1 MTLGQ
6 NIQTARKAKGISQE
20 TLAEKIGVSRQ
31 ALGKWEKDTAL
42 PGVDNL
48 QALAQE
54 LGVSVDALLGCAA
67 PDTAAP
73 AVTLNALRDLL
84 DARDAEACRR
94 RRGAWLAAAAAAAVL
109 LAVGGGMAARLQ
121 TRLDGLAGQYGYLS
135 SELSRTNN
143 DLSARM
149 QELQNAVRQGESTV
163 LDWGWHPLASLQ
175 DDGTM
180 PVEVYVKPRTE
191 QQGAAVTLCVTN
203 GSDTALYAMQRG
215 QDGVYT
221 ARDTV
226 FTLGQDGVYKAQELA
241 FALGQDYALSVQ
253 WSNPDGTTVNEN
265 LDTVSFTKDMVEPE
279 ILMVESYGSSD
290 KYRVETVGGEKLLTL
305 AVYPITLE
313 VCAPGWMQID
323 AVEAQLWQDGADEPT
338 ALAVLQ
344 SESGTATDSSWTVY
358 TEWNGTFYNEDTAE
372 GWAYL
377 GGGAHYTLCVRDADG
392 NEWTREVPLFR
403 E

>member
-20 TLAEKIGVSRQ
+20 VLAEKIGVSRQ

-48 QALAQE
+48 QALAKE
-54 LGVSVDALLGCAA
+54 LGVSVDALLGSAA

-84 DARDAEACRR
+84 DARDAEARRR

-135 SELSRTNN
+135 SELSRTNS
-143 DLSARM
+143 DLSTRM

-180 PVEVYVKPRTE
+180 PVEVFVKPRTE

-221 ARDTV
+221 A
-226 FTLGQDGVYKAQELA
+226 QELV

-253 WSNPDGTTVNEN
+253 WTNPDGTTVNEN
-265 LDTVSFTKDMVEPE
+265 LDTVHFTRAMVEPE
-279 ILMVESYGSSD
+279 ILMLETSGTSD
-290 KYRVETVGGEKLLTL
+290 LYRVETVNGEQRLTL

-338 ALAVLQ
+338 AVAALQ
-344 SESGTATDSSWTVY
+344 SESGTAPDSNMTVY
-358 TEWNGTFYNEDTAE
+358 TEWNGTFYNEDSAD
-372 GWAYL
+372 GWPYL
-377 GGGAHYTLCVRDADG
+377 GGGAHYTLCVRDTNG
-392 NEWTREVPLFR
+392 NEWTRDVPLYR
-403 E
+403 D

>member
-20 TLAEKIGVSRQ
+20 ALAEKICVSRQ

-48 QALAQE
+48 QALAKE
-54 LGVSVDALLGCAA
+54 LGVSVDALLGSAA

-84 DARDAEACRR
+84 DARDAEARR
-94 RRGAWLAAAAAAAVL
+94 HRRGAWLAAAAAAAVL

-135 SELSRTNN
+135 SEVSRTNN

-163 LDWGWHPLASLQ
+163 LDWDWHPLASLQ

-180 PVEVYVKPRTE
+180 PVEVFVKPRTE

-221 ARDTV
+221 AR
-226 FTLGQDGVYKAQELA
+226 ELV

-253 WSNPDGTTVNEN
+253 WTNPDGTTVNEN
-265 LDTVSFTKDMVEPE
+265 LDTVHFTREMVEPE
-279 ILMVESYGSSD
+279 ILMVQTHGTSD
-290 KYRVETVGGEKLLTL
+290 CYRVETVNGEQRLTL

-338 ALAVLQ
+338 AVAALQ
-344 SESGTATDSSWTVY
+344 SESGTAPDSSVMVY
-358 TEWNGTFYNEDTAE
+358 TEWNGTFYNEDTAD
-372 GWAYL
+372 GWTYL
-377 GGGAHYTLCVRDADG
+377 GGGAHYTLCVRDANG
-392 NEWTREVPLFR
+392 NEWTRDVPLYR

>member
-48 QALAQE
+48 QALAKE
-54 LGVSVDALLGCAA
+54 LGVSVDALLGSAA

-94 RRGAWLAAAAAAAVL
+94 RRGAWLAAAAAAALL

-191 QQGAAVTLCVTN
+191 QQGAAVTLCVTTD
-203 GSDTALYAMQRG
+203 GDAALYTMQRG

-221 ARDTV
+221 AR
-226 FTLGQDGVYKAQELA
+226 ELV

-253 WSNPDGTTVNEN
+253 WTNPDGTTVNEN

-290 KYRVETVGGEKLLTL
+290 MYRVETVNGEQRLTL

-338 ALAVLQ
+338 AVAVLQ
-344 SESGTATDSSWTVY
+344 SESGTAPDSNVRVY

-372 GWAYL
+372 GWPYL

-403 E
+403 D

>member
-20 TLAEKIGVSRQ
+20 ALAEKIGVSRQ

-48 QALAQE
+48 QALAKE

-135 SELSRTNN
+135 SEVSRTNS

-175 DDGTM
+175 DDGKM

-221 ARDTV
+221 AR
-226 FTLGQDGVYKAQELA
+226 ELV

-253 WSNPDGTTVNEN
+253 WTNPDGTTVNEN
-265 LDTVSFTKDMVEPE
+265 LDTVPFTKDCVEPE
-279 ILMVESYGSSD
+279 ILMVQTSGMSD
-290 KYRVETVGGEKLLTL
+290 HYRVETVNGEQRLTL

-344 SESGTATDSSWTVY
+344 SENGTAPDSNVRVY
-358 TEWNGTFYNEDTAE
+358 TEWNGNFYNEDTAE
-372 GWAYL
+372 GWPYL

-392 NEWTREVPLFR
+392 NEWTREVPLYR

>member
-20 TLAEKIGVSRQ
+20 ALAEKICVSRQ

-48 QALAQE
+48 QALAKE
-54 LGVSVDALLGCAA
+54 LGVSVDALLGSAA

-84 DARDAEACRR
+84 DARDAEARRR

-109 LAVGGGMAARLQ
+109 LVVGGGMAARLQ

-135 SELSRTNN
+135 SEVSRTNS

-163 LDWGWHPLASLQ
+163 LDWNWHPLASLQ

-180 PVEVYVKPRTE
+180 PVEVFVKPRTE
-191 QQGAAVTLCVTN
+191 QQGAAVTLCVTTGN
-203 GSDTALYAMQRG
+203 DTALYAMQRG

-221 ARDTV
+221 A
-226 FTLGQDGVYKAQELA
+226 QELV

-253 WSNPDGTTVNEN
+253 WTNPDGTTVNEN
-265 LDTVSFTKDMVEPE
+265 LDTVHFTRDCVEPE
-279 ILMVESYGSSD
+279 ILMVQTYGTSD
-290 KYRVETVGGEKLLTL
+290 LYRVETVNGEQRLTL

-313 VCAPGWMQID
+313 VCAPGWMQIE

-344 SESGTATDSSWTVY
+344 SESGTAPDSSVTVY
-358 TEWNGTFYNEDTAE
+358 SEWNGTFYNEDTAE
-372 GWAYL
+372 GWPYL
-377 GGGAHYTLCVRDADG
+377 GGGAHYTLCVRDANG
-392 NEWTREVPLFR
+392 NEWTRDVPLYR
-403 E
+403 D

>member
-20 TLAEKIGVSRQ
+20 ALAEKIGVSRQ

-48 QALAQE
+48 QALAKE

-94 RRGAWLAAAAAAAVL
+94 RRGAWLAAAAAAALL

-135 SELSRTNN
+135 SEVSRTNS

-175 DDGTM
+175 DDGKM

-221 ARDTV
+221 A
-226 FTLGQDGVYKAQELA
+226 QELV
-241 FALGQDYALSVQ
+241 FALGQNYALSVQ
-253 WSNPDGTTVNEN
+253 WTNPDGTTVNEN
-265 LDTVSFTKDMVEPE
+265 LDTVPFTRDCVEPE
-279 ILMVESYGSSD
+279 ILMVQTSGMSD
-290 KYRVETVGGEKLLTL
+290 HYRVETVNGEQRLTL

-344 SESGTATDSSWTVY
+344 SENGTAPDSNVRVY

-392 NEWTREVPLFR
+392 NEWTREVPLIR

>member
-20 TLAEKIGVSRQ
+20 ALAEKIGVSRQ

-48 QALAQE
+48 QALAKE
-54 LGVSVDALLGCAA
+54 LGVSVDALLGSAA

-84 DARDAEACRR
+84 DARDAEARR
-94 RRGAWLAAAAAAAVL
+94 HRRGAWLAAAAAAAVL

-163 LDWGWHPLASLQ
+163 LDWDWRPLASLQ

-180 PVEVYVKPRTE
+180 PVEVFVKPRTE

-215 QDGVYT
+215 QDGAYT
-221 ARDTV
+221 
-226 FTLGQDGVYKAQELA
+226 AQELV

-253 WSNPDGTTVNEN
+253 WTNPDGTTVNEN
-265 LDTVSFTKDMVEPE
+265 LDTVHFTRDRVEPE
-279 ILMVESYGSSD
+279 ILMVQTNGTSD
-290 KYRVETVGGEKLLTL
+290 HYRVETVNGEQRLTL

-338 ALAVLQ
+338 AVAVLE
-344 SESGTATDSSWTVY
+344 SESGTAPDSSVMVY
-358 TEWNGTFYNEDTAE
+358 TEWNGTFYNEDTAD
-372 GWAYL
+372 GWTYL
-377 GGGAHYTLCVRDADG
+377 GGGVHYTLCVRDANG
-392 NEWTREVPLFR
+392 NEWTRDVPLYR
-403 E
+403 D

>member
-20 TLAEKIGVSRQ
+20 ALAEKIGVSRQ

-48 QALAQE
+48 QALAKE

-135 SELSRTNN
+135 SEVSRTNS

-175 DDGTM
+175 DDGKM

-221 ARDTV
+221 A
-226 FTLGQDGVYKAQELA
+226 QELV
-241 FALGQDYALSVQ
+241 FALGQNYALSVQ
-253 WSNPDGTTVNEN
+253 WTNPDGTTVNEN
-265 LDTVSFTKDMVEPE
+265 LDTVPFTRDCVEPE
-279 ILMVESYGSSD
+279 ILMVQTSGMSD
-290 KYRVETVGGEKLLTL
+290 HYRVETVNGEQRLTL

-344 SESGTATDSSWTVY
+344 SENGTAPDSNVRVY

-392 NEWTREVPLFR
+392 NEWTREVPLIR

>member
-48 QALAQE
+48 QALAKE
-54 LGVSVDALLGCAA
+54 LGVSVDALLGSAA

-84 DARDAEACRR
+84 DARDAEARRR

-109 LAVGGGMAARLQ
+109 LAVGGGLAARLQ

-135 SELSRTNN
+135 SEVSRTNS

-175 DDGTM
+175 DDGKM

-215 QDGVYT
+215 QDGVY
-221 ARDTV
+221 
-226 FTLGQDGVYKAQELA
+226 KAQELV

-253 WSNPDGTTVNEN
+253 WTNPDGTTVNEN

-279 ILMVESYGSSD
+279 ILMAESYGSSD
-290 KYRVETVGGEKLLTL
+290 KYRVETVNGEQRLTL

-344 SESGTATDSSWTVY
+344 SESSAAPDSNVRVY

-372 GWAYL
+372 GWPYL

-392 NEWTREVPLFR
+392 NEWTREVPLFKD
-403 E
+403 

>member
-20 TLAEKIGVSRQ
+20 ALAEKIGVSRQ

-48 QALAQE
+48 QALAKE

-109 LAVGGGMAARLQ
+109 LAVGGGMAARL
-121 TRLDGLAGQYGYLS
+121 DGLAGQYGYLS
-135 SELSRTNN
+135 SEVSRTNS

-163 LDWGWHPLASLQ
+163 LDWGWHQLASLQ
-175 DDGTM
+175 DDGKM

-221 ARDTV
+221 A
-226 FTLGQDGVYKAQELA
+226 QELV
-241 FALGQDYALSVQ
+241 FALGQNYALSVQ
-253 WSNPDGTTVNEN
+253 WTNPDGTTVNEN
-265 LDTVSFTKDMVEPE
+265 LDTVPFTRDCVEPE
-279 ILMVESYGSSD
+279 ILMVQTSGMSD
-290 KYRVETVGGEKLLTL
+290 HYRVETVNGEQRLTL

-344 SESGTATDSSWTVY
+344 SENGTAPDSNVRVY
-358 TEWNGTFYNEDTAE
+358 TEWNGNFYNEDTAE
-372 GWAYL
+372 GWPYL

-392 NEWTREVPLFR
+392 NEWTREVPLIR

>member
-20 TLAEKIGVSRQ
+20 ALAEKICVSRQ

-48 QALAQE
+48 QALAKE
-54 LGVSVDALLGCAA
+54 LGVSVDALLGSAA

-84 DARDAEACRR
+84 DARDAEARRR

-135 SELSRTNN
+135 SELSRTNS

-163 LDWGWHPLASLQ
+163 LDWDWHPLASLQ

-180 PVEVYVKPRTE
+180 PVEVFVKPRTE

-221 ARDTV
+221 AR
-226 FTLGQDGVYKAQELA
+226 ELV

-253 WSNPDGTTVNEN
+253 WTNPDGTTVNEN
-265 LDTVSFTKDMVEPE
+265 LDTVHFTKEMVEPE
-279 ILMVESYGSSD
+279 ILMVQTYGTSD
-290 KYRVETVGGEKLLTL
+290 LYRVETVNGEQRLTL

-338 ALAVLQ
+338 AVAALQ
-344 SESGTATDSSWTVY
+344 SESGTAPDSSVMVY
-358 TEWNGTFYNEDTAE
+358 TEWNGTFYNEDSAD
-372 GWAYL
+372 GWTYL
-377 GGGAHYTLCVRDADG
+377 GGGAYYTLCVRDTNG
-392 NEWTREVPLFR
+392 NEWTRDVPLYR
-403 E
+403 D

>member
-20 TLAEKIGVSRQ
+20 ALAEKIGVSRQ

-48 QALAQE
+48 QALAKE

-73 AVTLNALRDLL
+73 TVTLNALRDLL

-135 SELSRTNN
+135 SEVSRTNS

-163 LDWGWHPLASLQ
+163 LDWGWHQLASLQ
-175 DDGTM
+175 DDGKM

-203 GSDTALYAMQRG
+203 GGDTALYAMQRG

-221 ARDTV
+221 A
-226 FTLGQDGVYKAQELA
+226 QELV
-241 FALGQDYALSVQ
+241 FALGQNYALSVQ
-253 WSNPDGTTVNEN
+253 WTNPDGTTVNEN
-265 LDTVSFTKDMVEPE
+265 LDTVPFTRDCVEPE
-279 ILMVESYGSSD
+279 ILMVQTSGMSD
-290 KYRVETVGGEKLLTL
+290 HYRVETVNGEQRLTL

-344 SESGTATDSSWTVY
+344 SENGTAPDSNVRVY
-358 TEWNGTFYNEDTAE
+358 TEWNGNFYNEDTAE
-372 GWAYL
+372 GWPYL

-392 NEWTREVPLFR
+392 NEWTREVPLIR

>member
-54 LGVSVDALLGCAA
+54 LGVSVDALLGSAA

-84 DARDAEACRR
+84 DARDAEARRR

-135 SELSRTNN
+135 SELSRTNS

-163 LDWGWHPLASLQ
+163 LDWGWHPLANLQ

-180 PVEVYVKPRTE
+180 SVEVFVKPRTE

-221 ARDTV
+221 VRDTV
-226 FTLGQDGVYKAQELA
+226 F
-241 FALGQDYALSVQ
+241 ALGQNYVLSVQ
-253 WSNPDGTTVNEN
+253 WTNPDGTTVNEN
-265 LDTVSFTKDMVEPE
+265 LDTVPFTKDMVEPE

-290 KYRVETVGGEKLLTL
+290 MYRVETVNGEQRLTL

-313 VCAPGWMQID
+313 ICAPGWMQID

-338 ALAVLQ
+338 AVAVLQ
-344 SESGTATDSSWTVY
+344 SESGGTATDSSWTVY

>member
-20 TLAEKIGVSRQ
+20 ALAEKIGVSRQ

-48 QALAQE
+48 QALAKE

-135 SELSRTNN
+135 SEVSRTNS

-163 LDWGWHPLASLQ
+163 LDWGWHQLASLQ
-175 DDGTM
+175 DDGKM

-203 GSDTALYAMQRG
+203 GGDTALYAMQRG

-221 ARDTV
+221 AR
-226 FTLGQDGVYKAQELA
+226 ELV

-253 WSNPDGTTVNEN
+253 WTNPDGTTVNEN
-265 LDTVSFTKDMVEPE
+265 LDTVPFTRDCVEPE
-279 ILMVESYGSSD
+279 ILMVQTSGMSD
-290 KYRVETVGGEKLLTL
+290 HYRVETVNGEQRLTL
-305 AVYPITLE
+305 AVYPIALE

-344 SESGTATDSSWTVY
+344 SENGTAPDSNVRVY
-358 TEWNGTFYNEDTAE
+358 TEWNGNFYNEDTAE
-372 GWAYL
+372 GWPYL

-392 NEWTREVPLFR
+392 NEWTREVPLIR

>member
-20 TLAEKIGVSRQ
+20 ALAEKIGVSRQ

-48 QALAQE
+48 QALAKE

-135 SELSRTNN
+135 SEVSRTNN

-175 DDGTM
+175 DDGKM

-221 ARDTV
+221 A
-226 FTLGQDGVYKAQELA
+226 QELV
-241 FALGQDYALSVQ
+241 FALGQNYALSVQ
-253 WSNPDGTTVNEN
+253 WTNPDGTTVNEN
-265 LDTVSFTKDMVEPE
+265 LDTVPFTKDCVEPE
-279 ILMVESYGSSD
+279 ILMVQTSGMSD
-290 KYRVETVGGEKLLTL
+290 HYRVETVNGEQRLTL
-305 AVYPITLE
+305 AVYPIALE

-344 SESGTATDSSWTVY
+344 SENGTAPDSNVRVY
-358 TEWNGTFYNEDTAE
+358 TEWNGNFYNEDTAE
-372 GWAYL
+372 GWPYL

-392 NEWTREVPLFR
+392 NEWTREVPLIR

>member
-20 TLAEKIGVSRQ
+20 ALAEKIGVSRQ

-48 QALAQE
+48 QALAKE

-135 SELSRTNN
+135 SGVSRTNS

-175 DDGTM
+175 DDGKM

-221 ARDTV
+221 A
-226 FTLGQDGVYKAQELA
+226 QELV
-241 FALGQDYALSVQ
+241 FALGQNYALSVQ
-253 WSNPDGTTVNEN
+253 WTNPDGTTVNEN
-265 LDTVSFTKDMVEPE
+265 LDTVPFTKDCVEPE
-279 ILMVESYGSSD
+279 ILMVQTSGMSD
-290 KYRVETVGGEKLLTL
+290 HYRVETVNGEQRLTL

-344 SESGTATDSSWTVY
+344 SENGTAPDSNVRVY
-358 TEWNGTFYNEDTAE
+358 TEWNGNFYNEDTAE
-372 GWAYL
+372 GWPYL

-392 NEWTREVPLFR
+392 NEWTREVPLIR

>member
-20 TLAEKIGVSRQ
+20 ALAEKIGVSRQ

-48 QALAQE
+48 QALAKE

-73 AVTLNALRDLL
+73 TVTLNALRDLL

-135 SELSRTNN
+135 SEVSRTNS

-163 LDWGWHPLASLQ
+163 LDWGWHQLASLQ
-175 DDGTM
+175 DDGKM

-221 ARDTV
+221 A
-226 FTLGQDGVYKAQELA
+226 QELV
-241 FALGQDYALSVQ
+241 FALGQNYALSVQ
-253 WSNPDGTTVNEN
+253 WTNPDGTTVNEN
-265 LDTVSFTKDMVEPE
+265 LDTVPFTRDCVEPE
-279 ILMVESYGSSD
+279 ILMVQTSGMSD
-290 KYRVETVGGEKLLTL
+290 HYRVETVNGEQRLTL

-344 SESGTATDSSWTVY
+344 SENGTAPDSNVRVY
-358 TEWNGTFYNEDTAE
+358 TEWNGNFYNEDTAE
-372 GWAYL
+372 GWPYL

-392 NEWTREVPLFR
+392 NEWTREVPLIR

>member
-48 QALAQE
+48 QALAKE

-135 SELSRTNN
+135 SEVSRTNS

-175 DDGTM
+175 DDGKM

-203 GSDTALYAMQRG
+203 GGDTALYAMQRG

-221 ARDTV
+221 AR
-226 FTLGQDGVYKAQELA
+226 ELV

-253 WSNPDGTTVNEN
+253 WTNPDGTTVNEN
-265 LDTVSFTKDMVEPE
+265 LDTVPFTRDCVEPE
-279 ILMVESYGSSD
+279 ILMVQTSGMSD
-290 KYRVETVGGEKLLTL
+290 HYRVETVNGEQRLTL
-305 AVYPITLE
+305 AVYPIALE

-344 SESGTATDSSWTVY
+344 SENGTAPDSNVRVY
-358 TEWNGTFYNEDTAE
+358 TEWNGNFYNEDTAE

-392 NEWTREVPLFR
+392 NEWTREVPLIR

>member
-20 TLAEKIGVSRQ
+20 ALAEKICVSRQ

-48 QALAQE
+48 QALAKE
-54 LGVSVDALLGCAA
+54 LGVSVDALLGSAA

-84 DARDAEACRR
+84 DARDAEARRR

-135 SELSRTNN
+135 SELSRTNS

-163 LDWGWHPLASLQ
+163 LDWDWHPLASLQ

-180 PVEVYVKPRTE
+180 PVEVFVKPRTE

-226 FTLGQDGVYKAQELA
+226 FTLGQD
-241 FALGQDYALSVQ
+241 YALSVQ
-253 WSNPDGTTVNEN
+253 WTNPDGTTVNEN
-265 LDTVSFTKDMVEPE
+265 LDTVHFTKEMVEPE
-279 ILMVESYGSSD
+279 ILMVQTYSASD
-290 KYRVETVGGEKLLTL
+290 CYRVETVNGEQRLTL

-338 ALAVLQ
+338 AVAALQ
-344 SESGTATDSSWTVY
+344 SESGTAPDSSVMVY
-358 TEWNGTFYNEDTAE
+358 TEWNGTFYNEDTAD
-372 GWAYL
+372 GWTYL
-377 GGGAHYTLCVRDADG
+377 GGGAHYTLCVRDANG
-392 NEWTREVPLFR
+392 NEWTRDVPLYR
-403 E
+403 D

>member
-48 QALAQE
+48 QALAKE
-54 LGVSVDALLGCAA
+54 LGVSVDALLGSAA

-135 SELSRTNN
+135 SEVSRTNS

-175 DDGTM
+175 DDGKM

-191 QQGAAVTLCVTN
+191 QQGAAVTLCVTTD
-203 GSDTALYAMQRG
+203 GDTALYTMQRG

-221 ARDTV
+221 VRDTV
-226 FTLGQDGVYKAQELA
+226 FTLGQNYV
-241 FALGQDYALSVQ
+241 LSVQ
-253 WSNPDGTTVNEN
+253 WTNPDGTTVNEN
-265 LDTVSFTKDMVEPE
+265 LDTVHFTKDKVEPE

-290 KYRVETVGGEKLLTL
+290 MYRVETVNGEQRLTL

-338 ALAVLQ
+338 AVAVLQ
-344 SESGTATDSSWTVY
+344 SESGGTATDSSWTVY

-372 GWAYL
+372 GWPYL

-392 NEWTREVPLFR
+392 NEWTREVPLFKD
-403 E
+403 

>member
-20 TLAEKIGVSRQ
+20 TLAEKICVSRQ

-48 QALAQE
+48 QALAKE
-54 LGVSVDALLGCAA
+54 LGVSVDALLGSAA

-84 DARDAEACRR
+84 DARDAEARRR

-135 SELSRTNN
+135 SELSRTNS

-163 LDWGWHPLASLQ
+163 LDWDWHPLASLQ

-180 PVEVYVKPRTE
+180 PVEVFVKPRTE
-191 QQGAAVTLCVTN
+191 QQGAAVALCVTN

-221 ARDTV
+221 AR
-226 FTLGQDGVYKAQELA
+226 ELV

-253 WSNPDGTTVNEN
+253 WTNPDGTTVNEN
-265 LDTVSFTKDMVEPE
+265 LDTVHFTREMVEPE
-279 ILMVESYGSSD
+279 ILMVQTYGTSD
-290 KYRVETVGGEKLLTL
+290 HYRVETVNGEQRLTL

-338 ALAVLQ
+338 AVAVLQ
-344 SESGTATDSSWTVY
+344 SERGTAPDSSVRVY
-358 TEWNGTFYNEDTAE
+358 TEWNGTFYNEDTAD
-372 GWAYL
+372 GWTYL
-377 GGGAHYTLCVRDADG
+377 GGGAHYTLCVRDANG
-392 NEWTREVPLFR
+392 NEWTRDVPLYR
-403 E
+403 D

>member
-20 TLAEKIGVSRQ
+20 ALAEKIGVSRQ

-48 QALAQE
+48 QALAKE

-94 RRGAWLAAAAAAAVL
+94 RRGAWLAAAAAAALL

-135 SELSRTNN
+135 SEVSRTNN

-163 LDWGWHPLASLQ
+163 LDWGWHQLASLQ
-175 DDGTM
+175 DDGKM

-221 ARDTV
+221 A
-226 FTLGQDGVYKAQELA
+226 QELV
-241 FALGQDYALSVQ
+241 FALGQNYALSVQ
-253 WSNPDGTTVNEN
+253 WTNPDGTTVNEN
-265 LDTVSFTKDMVEPE
+265 LDTVPFTRDCVEPE
-279 ILMVESYGSSD
+279 ILMVQTSGMSD
-290 KYRVETVGGEKLLTL
+290 HYRVETVNGEQRLTL

-344 SESGTATDSSWTVY
+344 SENGTAPDSNVRVY
-358 TEWNGTFYNEDTAE
+358 TEWNGNFYNEDTAE
-372 GWAYL
+372 GWPYL

-392 NEWTREVPLFR
+392 NEWTREVPLIR

>member
-20 TLAEKIGVSRQ
+20 ALAEKIGVSRQ

-48 QALAQE
+48 QALAKE

-94 RRGAWLAAAAAAAVL
+94 RRGAWLAAAAAAALL

-135 SELSRTNN
+135 SEVSRTNS

-175 DDGTM
+175 DDGKM

-221 ARDTV
+221 A
-226 FTLGQDGVYKAQELA
+226 QELV
-241 FALGQDYALSVQ
+241 FALGQNYALSVQ
-253 WSNPDGTTVNEN
+253 WTNPDGTTVNEN
-265 LDTVSFTKDMVEPE
+265 LDTVPFTRDCVEPE
-279 ILMVESYGSSD
+279 ILMVQTSGMSD
-290 KYRVETVGGEKLLTL
+290 HYRVETVNGEQRLTL

-344 SESGTATDSSWTVY
+344 SENGTAPDSNVRVY
-358 TEWNGTFYNEDTAE
+358 TEWNGNFYNEDTAE

-392 NEWTREVPLFR
+392 NEWTREVPLIR

>member
-20 TLAEKIGVSRQ
+20 ALAEKIGVSRQ

-48 QALAQE
+48 QALAKE

-135 SELSRTNN
+135 SEVSRTNS

-175 DDGTM
+175 DDGKM

-215 QDGVYT
+215 QDGVYK
-221 ARDTV
+221 ARELV
-226 FTLGQDGVYKAQELA
+226 FT
-241 FALGQDYALSVQ
+241 LGQDYALSVQ
-253 WSNPDGTTVNEN
+253 WTNPDGTTVNEN
-265 LDTVSFTKDMVEPE
+265 LDTVPFTRDCVEPE
-279 ILMVESYGSSD
+279 ILMVQTSGMSD
-290 KYRVETVGGEKLLTL
+290 HYRVETVNGEQRLTL

-344 SESGTATDSSWTVY
+344 SENGTAPDSNVRVY
-358 TEWNGTFYNEDTAE
+358 TEWNGNFYNEDTAE

-392 NEWTREVPLFR
+392 NEWTREVPLIR

>member
-20 TLAEKIGVSRQ
+20 ALAEKIGVSRQ

-48 QALAQE
+48 QALAKE

-94 RRGAWLAAAAAAAVL
+94 RRGAWLAAAAAAALL

-135 SELSRTNN
+135 SEVSRTNS

-175 DDGTM
+175 DDGKM

-221 ARDTV
+221 A
-226 FTLGQDGVYKAQELA
+226 QELV
-241 FALGQDYALSVQ
+241 FALGQNYALSVQ
-253 WSNPDGTTVNEN
+253 WTNPDGTTVNEN
-265 LDTVSFTKDMVEPE
+265 LDTVPFTKDCVEPE
-279 ILMVESYGSSD
+279 ILMVQTSGMSD
-290 KYRVETVGGEKLLTL
+290 HYRVETVNGEQRLTL
-305 AVYPITLE
+305 AVYPIALE

-323 AVEAQLWQDGADEPT
+323 AVEAQLWQDGEDEPT

-344 SESGTATDSSWTVY
+344 SENGTAPDSNVRVY
-358 TEWNGTFYNEDTAE
+358 TEWNGNFYNEDTAE

-392 NEWTREVPLFR
+392 NEWTREVPLIR

>member
-20 TLAEKIGVSRQ
+20 ALAEKIGVSRQ

-48 QALAQE
+48 QALAKE

-135 SELSRTNN
+135 SEVSRTNS

-175 DDGTM
+175 DDGKM

-215 QDGVYT
+215 QDGVYK
-221 ARDTV
+221 ARELV
-226 FTLGQDGVYKAQELA
+226 FT
-241 FALGQDYALSVQ
+241 LGQDYALSVQ
-253 WSNPDGTTVNEN
+253 WTNPDGTTVNEN
-265 LDTVSFTKDMVEPE
+265 LDTVPFTRDCVEPE
-279 ILMVESYGSSD
+279 ILMVQTSGMSD
-290 KYRVETVGGEKLLTL
+290 HYRVETVNGEQRLTL
-305 AVYPITLE
+305 AVYPIALE

-344 SESGTATDSSWTVY
+344 SENGTAPDSNVRVY
-358 TEWNGTFYNEDTAE
+358 TEWNGTFYNENTAE

-377 GGGAHYTLCVRDADG
+377 GGGVYYTLCVRDADG
-392 NEWTREVPLFR
+392 NEWTREVPLIR

>member
-20 TLAEKIGVSRQ
+20 VLAEKIGVSRQ

-48 QALAQE
+48 QALAKE
-54 LGVSVDALLGCAA
+54 LGVSVDALLGSAA

-84 DARDAEACRR
+84 DARDAEARRR
-94 RRGAWLAAAAAAAVL
+94 RRGAWLTAAAAAAVL
-109 LAVGGGMAARLQ
+109 LAVGGCMAARLQ

-135 SELSRTNN
+135 SELSRTNS

-163 LDWGWHPLASLQ
+163 LDWDWHPLASLQ

-180 PVEVYVKPRTE
+180 PVEVFVKPRTE
-191 QQGAAVTLCVTN
+191 QQGAAVTLCVTTGN
-203 GSDTALYAMQRG
+203 DTALYAMQRG

-221 ARDTV
+221 A
-226 FTLGQDGVYKAQELA
+226 QELV

-253 WSNPDGTTVNEN
+253 WTNPDGTTVNEN
-265 LDTVSFTKDMVEPE
+265 LDTVHFTRDCVEPE
-279 ILMVESYGSSD
+279 ILMVQTYGTSD
-290 KYRVETVGGEKLLTL
+290 LYRVETVNGEQRLTL

-338 ALAVLQ
+338 AVAALQ
-344 SESGTATDSSWTVY
+344 SESGTAPDSSVTVY
-358 TEWNGTFYNEDTAE
+358 TEWNGTFYNEDSAE
-372 GWAYL
+372 GWTYL
-377 GGGAHYTLCVRDADG
+377 GGGAHYTLCVRDANG
-392 NEWTREVPLFR
+392 NEWTRDVPLYR
-403 E
+403 D

>member
-20 TLAEKIGVSRQ
+20 ALAEKIGVSRQ

-48 QALAQE
+48 QALAKE

-135 SELSRTNN
+135 SEVSRTNS

-175 DDGTM
+175 DDGKM

-203 GSDTALYAMQRG
+203 GGDTALYAMQRG

-221 ARDTV
+221 AR
-226 FTLGQDGVYKAQELA
+226 ELV
-241 FALGQDYALSVQ
+241 FALGQNYALSVQ
-253 WSNPDGTTVNEN
+253 WTNPDGTTVNEN
-265 LDTVSFTKDMVEPE
+265 LDTVPFTKDCVEPE
-279 ILMVESYGSSD
+279 ILMVQTSGMSD
-290 KYRVETVGGEKLLTL
+290 HYRVETVNGEQRLTL

-344 SESGTATDSSWTVY
+344 SENGTAPDSNVRVY

-372 GWAYL
+372 GWPYL

-392 NEWTREVPLFR
+392 NEWTREVPLIR

>member
-48 QALAQE
+48 QALAKE

-94 RRGAWLAAAAAAAVL
+94 RRGAWLAAAAAAALL

-135 SELSRTNN
+135 SEVSRTNS

-175 DDGTM
+175 DDGKM

-203 GSDTALYAMQRG
+203 GGDTALYAMQRG
-215 QDGVYT
+215 QDGVYK
-221 ARDTV
+221 ARELV
-226 FTLGQDGVYKAQELA
+226 FT
-241 FALGQDYALSVQ
+241 LGQDYALSVQ
-253 WSNPDGTTVNEN
+253 WTNPDGTTVNEN
-265 LDTVSFTKDMVEPE
+265 LDTVPFTRDCVEPE
-279 ILMVESYGSSD
+279 ILMVQTSGMSD
-290 KYRVETVGGEKLLTL
+290 HYRVETVNGEQRLTL

-344 SESGTATDSSWTVY
+344 SENGTAPDSNVRVY
-358 TEWNGTFYNEDTAE
+358 TEWNGNFYNEDTAE
-372 GWAYL
+372 GWPYL

-392 NEWTREVPLFR
+392 NEWTREVPLIR

>member
-48 QALAQE
+48 QALARE
-54 LGVSVDALLGCAA
+54 LGVSVDALLGSAA

-109 LAVGGGMAARLQ
+109 LAVGGGLAARLQ

-135 SELSRTNN
+135 SEVSRTNS

-180 PVEVYVKPRTE
+180 PVEVFVKPRTE

-221 ARDTV
+221 AR
-226 FTLGQDGVYKAQELA
+226 ELV

-253 WSNPDGTTVNEN
+253 WTNPDGTTVNEN
-265 LDTVSFTKDMVEPE
+265 LDTVSFTKNMVEPE

-290 KYRVETVGGEKLLTL
+290 MYRVETVNGEQRLTL

-313 VCAPGWMQID
+313 VCAPGWMRID
-323 AVEAQLWQDGADEPT
+323 TVEAQLWQDGADEPT
-338 ALAVLQ
+338 AVAALQ
-344 SESGTATDSSWTVY
+344 SESSGTATDSSWTVY

-372 GWAYL
+372 GWPYL

>member
-48 QALAQE
+48 QALAKE

-135 SELSRTNN
+135 SEVSRTNS

-163 LDWGWHPLASLQ
+163 LDWGWHQLASLQ
-175 DDGTM
+175 DDGKM

-221 ARDTV
+221 AR
-226 FTLGQDGVYKAQELA
+226 ELV

-253 WSNPDGTTVNEN
+253 WTNPDGTTVNEN
-265 LDTVSFTKDMVEPE
+265 LDTVPFTKDCVEPE
-279 ILMVESYGSSD
+279 ILMVQTSGMSD
-290 KYRVETVGGEKLLTL
+290 HYRVETVNGEQRLTL
-305 AVYPITLE
+305 AVYPIALE

-344 SESGTATDSSWTVY
+344 SENGTAPDSNVRVY
-358 TEWNGTFYNEDTAE
+358 TEWNGNFYNEDTAE
-372 GWAYL
+372 GWPYL

-392 NEWTREVPLFR
+392 NEWTREVPLYR

>member
-48 QALAQE
+48 QALAKE
-54 LGVSVDALLGCAA
+54 LGVSVDALLGSAA

-84 DARDAEACRR
+84 DARDAEARRR

-135 SELSRTNN
+135 SEVSRTNS

-175 DDGTM
+175 DDGKM
-180 PVEVYVKPRTE
+180 PVEVFVKPRTE

-215 QDGVYT
+215 QDGVYKT
-221 ARDTV
+221 
-226 FTLGQDGVYKAQELA
+226 QELV

-253 WSNPDGTTVNEN
+253 WTNPDGTTVNED
-265 LDTVSFTKDMVEPE
+265 LDTVHFTREMVEPE

-290 KYRVETVGGEKLLTL
+290 MYRVETVNGEQRLTL

-338 ALAVLQ
+338 AVAALQ
-344 SESGTATDSSWTVY
+344 SESGTAPDSSVMVY

-372 GWAYL
+372 GWTYL
-377 GGGAHYTLCVRDADG
+377 GGGAHYTLCVRDTNG
-392 NEWTREVPLFR
+392 NEWTREVPLYR
-403 E
+403 D

>member
-20 TLAEKIGVSRQ
+20 ALAEKICVSRQ

-48 QALAQE
+48 QALAKE
-54 LGVSVDALLGCAA
+54 LGVSVDALLGSTA

-84 DARDAEACRR
+84 DARDAEARRR

-109 LAVGGGMAARLQ
+109 LTVGGGMAARLQ

-135 SELSRTNN
+135 SELSRTNS

-163 LDWGWHPLASLQ
+163 LDWDWHPLASLQ

-180 PVEVYVKPRTE
+180 PVEVFVKPRTE

-221 ARDTV
+221 AR
-226 FTLGQDGVYKAQELA
+226 ELV

-253 WSNPDGTTVNEN
+253 WTNPDGTTVNEN
-265 LDTVSFTKDMVEPE
+265 LDTVHFTKEMVEPE
-279 ILMVESYGSSD
+279 ILMVQTYGTSD
-290 KYRVETVGGEKLLTL
+290 LYRVETVNGEQRLTL

-338 ALAVLQ
+338 AVAALQ
-344 SESGTATDSSWTVY
+344 SESGTAPDTSVMVY
-358 TEWNGTFYNEDTAE
+358 TEWNGTFYNEDTAD
-372 GWAYL
+372 GWTYL

-392 NEWTREVPLFR
+392 NEWTREVPLYR

>member
-20 TLAEKIGVSRQ
+20 ALAEKIGVSRQ

-48 QALAQE
+48 QALAKE

-135 SELSRTNN
+135 SEVSRTNN

-175 DDGTM
+175 DDGKM

-221 ARDTV
+221 A
-226 FTLGQDGVYKAQELA
+226 QELV
-241 FALGQDYALSVQ
+241 FALGQNYALSVQ
-253 WSNPDGTTVNEN
+253 WTNPDGTTVNEN
-265 LDTVSFTKDMVEPE
+265 LDTVPFTRDCVEPE
-279 ILMVESYGSSD
+279 ILMVQTSGMSD
-290 KYRVETVGGEKLLTL
+290 HYRVETVNGEQRLTL

-344 SESGTATDSSWTVY
+344 SENGTAPDSNVRVY
-358 TEWNGTFYNEDTAE
+358 TEWNGTFYN
-372 GWAYL
+372 
-377 GGGAHYTLCVRDADG
+377 
-392 NEWTREVPLFR
+392 
-403 E
+403 

>member
-20 TLAEKIGVSRQ
+20 ALAEKIGVSRQ

-48 QALAQE
+48 QALAKE

-94 RRGAWLAAAAAAAVL
+94 RRGAWLAAAAAAALL

-135 SELSRTNN
+135 SEVSRTNS

-175 DDGTM
+175 DDGKM

-203 GSDTALYAMQRG
+203 GGDTALYAMQRG

-221 ARDTV
+221 AR
-226 FTLGQDGVYKAQELA
+226 ELV

-253 WSNPDGTTVNEN
+253 WTNPDGTTVNEN
-265 LDTVSFTKDMVEPE
+265 LDTVPFTKDCVEPE
-279 ILMVESYGSSD
+279 ILMVQTSGMSD
-290 KYRVETVGGEKLLTL
+290 HYRVETVNGEQRLTL

-344 SESGTATDSSWTVY
+344 SENGTAPDSNVRVY
-358 TEWNGTFYNEDTAE
+358 TEWNGNFYNEDTAE
-372 GWAYL
+372 GWPYL

-392 NEWTREVPLFR
+392 NEWTREVPLYR

>member
-6 NIQTARKAKGISQE
+6 NIQTARKAKGVSQE
-20 TLAEKIGVSRQ
+20 ALAEKIGVSRQ

-48 QALAQE
+48 QALAKE
-54 LGVSVDALLGCAA
+54 LGVSVDALLGSAA

-84 DARDAEACRR
+84 DARDAEARRR

-135 SELSRTNN
+135 SELSRTNS

-163 LDWGWHPLASLQ
+163 LDWDWHPLASLQ

-180 PVEVYVKPRTE
+180 PVEVFVKPRTE

-221 ARDTV
+221 AR
-226 FTLGQDGVYKAQELA
+226 ELV

-253 WSNPDGTTVNEN
+253 WTNPDGTTVNEN
-265 LDTVSFTKDMVEPE
+265 LDTVHFTRDRVEPE
-279 ILMVESYGSSD
+279 ILMVQTSGPSD
-290 KYRVETVGGEKLLTL
+290 CYRIETVNGEQRLTL

-338 ALAVLQ
+338 AVAALQ
-344 SESGTATDSSWTVY
+344 SESGTAPDTSVRVY
-358 TEWNGTFYNEDTAE
+358 TEWNGTFYNEETAD
-372 GWAYL
+372 GWTYL
-377 GGGAHYTLCVRDADG
+377 GGGAHYTLCVRDANG
-392 NEWTREVPLFR
+392 NEWTRDVPLYR
-403 E
+403 D

>member
-20 TLAEKIGVSRQ
+20 ALAEKIGVSRQ

-48 QALAQE
+48 QALAKE

-73 AVTLNALRDLL
+73 TVTLNALRDLL

-135 SELSRTNN
+135 SEVSRTNN

-175 DDGTM
+175 DDGKM

-221 ARDTV
+221 A
-226 FTLGQDGVYKAQELA
+226 QELV
-241 FALGQDYALSVQ
+241 FALGQNYALSVQ
-253 WSNPDGTTVNEN
+253 WTNPDGTTVNEN
-265 LDTVSFTKDMVEPE
+265 LDTVPFTKDCVEPE
-279 ILMVESYGSSD
+279 ILMVQTSGMSD
-290 KYRVETVGGEKLLTL
+290 HYRVETVNGEQRLTL
-305 AVYPITLE
+305 AVYPIALE

-344 SESGTATDSSWTVY
+344 SENGTAPDSNVRVY
-358 TEWNGTFYNEDTAE
+358 TEWNGNFYNEDTAE
-372 GWAYL
+372 GWPYL

-392 NEWTREVPLFR
+392 NEWTREVPLIR

>member
-20 TLAEKIGVSRQ
+20 ALAEKIGVSRQ

-48 QALAQE
+48 QALAKE

-135 SELSRTNN
+135 SEVSRTNS

-163 LDWGWHPLASLQ
+163 LDWGWHQLASLQ
-175 DDGTM
+175 DDGKM

-215 QDGVYT
+215 QDGVYK
-221 ARDTV
+221 ARELV
-226 FTLGQDGVYKAQELA
+226 FT
-241 FALGQDYALSVQ
+241 LGQDYALSVQ
-253 WSNPDGTTVNEN
+253 WTNPDGTTVNEN
-265 LDTVSFTKDMVEPE
+265 LDTVPFTRDCVEPE
-279 ILMVESYGSSD
+279 ILMVQTSGMSD
-290 KYRVETVGGEKLLTL
+290 HYRVETVNGEQRLTL

-344 SESGTATDSSWTVY
+344 SENGTAPDSNVRVY
-358 TEWNGTFYNEDTAE
+358 TEWNGNFYNEDTAE
-372 GWAYL
+372 GWPYL

-392 NEWTREVPLFR
+392 NEWTREVPLYR

>member
-48 QALAQE
+48 QALAKE

-73 AVTLNALRDLL
+73 TVTLNALRDLL

-94 RRGAWLAAAAAAAVL
+94 RRGAWLAAAAAAALL

-135 SELSRTNN
+135 SEVSRTNS

-163 LDWGWHPLASLQ
+163 LDWGWHQLASLQ
-175 DDGTM
+175 DDGKM

-221 ARDTV
+221 A
-226 FTLGQDGVYKAQELA
+226 QELV
-241 FALGQDYALSVQ
+241 FALGQNYALSVQ
-253 WSNPDGTTVNEN
+253 WTNPDGTTVNEN
-265 LDTVSFTKDMVEPE
+265 LDTVPFTKDCVEPE
-279 ILMVESYGSSD
+279 ILMVQTSGMSD
-290 KYRVETVGGEKLLTL
+290 HYRVETVNGEQRLTL

-344 SESGTATDSSWTVY
+344 SENGTAPDSNVRVY
-358 TEWNGTFYNEDTAE
+358 TEWNGNFYNEDTAE
-372 GWAYL
+372 GWPYL

-392 NEWTREVPLFR
+392 NEWTREVPLIR

>member
-20 TLAEKIGVSRQ
+20 MLAEKIGVSRQ

-84 DARDAEACRR
+84 DARDAEARRR

-135 SELSRTNN
+135 SEVSRTNS

-175 DDGTM
+175 DNGTM
-180 PVEVYVKPRTE
+180 SVEVFVKPRTE

-221 ARDTV
+221 AR
-226 FTLGQDGVYKAQELA
+226 ELV
-241 FALGQDYALSVQ
+241 FALGQNYVLSVQ
-253 WSNPDGTTVNEN
+253 WTNPDGTTVNED
-265 LDTVSFTKDMVEPE
+265 LDAVSFTKDMVEPE

-290 KYRVETVGGEKLLTL
+290 KYRVETVNGEQRLTL

-344 SESGTATDSSWTVY
+344 SESGTAPDSNVRVY

-392 NEWTREVPLFR
+392 NEWTREVPLFKD
-403 E
+403 